1 MRLRRVV
8 VIAQKEWREVVRDK
22 LFLSLAFVLPVMW
35 MLVFGYT
42 MIFDVQNIPFAVL
55 DFDNST
61 QSRDLTYRFVSSRYF
76 DFRGNL
82 TNEREADRLL
92 GAAKLRLILTIPQH
106 FGEDIASGHKTQ
118 VATTI
123 DGTFPNRAQIV
134 RAYADAIIL
143 SYSGQ
148 VRARYIAGRL
158 GVSNDRALVLMQPVS
173 LEVRYLYNQAVKSIW
188 SVAPSLVMLT
198 LMFVPALLTA
208 LVVVREK
215 ESGSIYN
222 IYSSTVTR
230 GEFLAGKM
238 LPSIAISFADG
249 LVLTALAV
257 FYFGAPFKGALGFYL
272 LSMLIYVTCTAS
284 IGLAVS
290 TLVRSQNAAVM
301 LSTIVGIIP
310 AIQFSG
316 MINPI
321 ETLSSSAWVQA
332 HLFPPMYFENIVLG
346 SFLKGGGGAALWT
359 NLFVLAGF
367 AALLIA
373 VGHRA
378 FHKRQT
384 R

>member
-1 MRLRRVV
+1 MRLRRIV
-8 VIAQKEWREVVRDK
+8 VIAQKEWREIVRDK
-22 LFLSLAFVLPVMW
+22 LFLSLALVLPVMW
-35 MLVFGYT
+35 MFVFGYT
-42 MIFDVQNIPFAVL
+42 LTFDVQNIPFAVL

-61 QSRDLTYRFVSSRYF
+61 QSRDLTYRFASSRYF

-82 TNEREADRLL
+82 ATDREADRLL
-92 GAAKLRLILTIPQH
+92 SAAKLRLVLTIPQH
-106 FGEDIASGHKTQ
+106 FGEDIASGRKTQ

-134 RAYADAIIL
+134 HAYAEAIVRA
-143 SYSGQ
+143 YSGQ

-158 GVSNDRALVLMQPVS
+158 GVSNDRALVLMRPVD
-173 LEVRYLYNQAVKSIW
+173 LEVRYLYNQALKSIW

-198 LMFVPALLTA
+198 LMFVPSLLTA

-222 IYSSTVTR
+222 VYSSTVTR

-238 LPSIAISFADG
+238 LPSVAISFADG

-257 FYFGAPFKGALGFYL
+257 LYFGAPFKGALWFYL
-272 LSMLIYVTCTAS
+272 LSLLVYVTCTAS
-284 IGLAVS
+284 IGLVVS
-290 TLVRSQNAAVM
+290 TLVRSQNAALM
-301 LSTIVGIIP
+301 ISTIVGIVP

-321 ETLSSSAWVQA
+321 ETLSSGAWVQA

-346 SFLKGGGGAALWT
+346 SFLKGVGGAVLWM
-359 NLFVLAGF
+359 NLFVLAGYG
-367 AALLIA
+367 ALLVA
-373 VGHRA
+373 ASHRA
-378 FHKRQT
+378 FHKRQS